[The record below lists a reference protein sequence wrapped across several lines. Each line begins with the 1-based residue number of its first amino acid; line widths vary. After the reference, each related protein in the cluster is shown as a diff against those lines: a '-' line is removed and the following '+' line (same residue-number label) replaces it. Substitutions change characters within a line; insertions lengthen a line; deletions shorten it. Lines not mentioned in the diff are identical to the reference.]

1 MLEDVTDGDV
11 EAEKTVGLRGE
22 FGAEGEIL
30 FSLGGT
36 GVEDNTM
43 AFQGLQ
49 FVDGEIGI
57 VNPGEP
63 DVLWVN
69 LGENDG

>member
-11 EAEKTVGLRGE
+11 ESEKTVGLGGE

-43 AFQGLQ
+43 SC
-49 FVDGEIGI
+49 
-57 VNPGEP
+57 
-63 DVLWVN
+63 
-69 LGENDG
+69 